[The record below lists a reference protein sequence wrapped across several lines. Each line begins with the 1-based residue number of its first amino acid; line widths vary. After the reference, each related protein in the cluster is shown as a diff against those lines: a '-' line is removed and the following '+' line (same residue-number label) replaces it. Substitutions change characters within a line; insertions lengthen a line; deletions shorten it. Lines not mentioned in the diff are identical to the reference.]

1 VVANIGEDMAGMR
14 YQEGSLKEFKTK
26 QGKVWRLRYFATRCS
41 DGKWSEQ
48 TPLYVG
54 AVSDFSTEKKAR
66 VKAVELGLIEQ
77 INRTSIPVNKVTF
90 GFLARDY
97 IRLNLADDAI
107 KPKASTTRYTERLII
122 NRHLLPRW
130 DEVPAIEM
138 KALVIEKWLK
148 GVSIDTLGEEGQ
160 EWDSLTKWRRVMK
173 DIFLHG
179 QKHDLISESCSPMA
193 KVKVKASSSYFVPI
207 ILTPQ
212 ETYLILTILPLLQQ
226 TMVLLDAA
234 TGIRYSEIAGL
245 QWRDIDWKNS
255 CIHIERRWIR
265 GEVDEP
271 KTLTSKAPVAMS
283 EVLAAYLLAWR
294 RETKYGRDTDWVFA
308 SDRSE
313 GKSPRVGNM
322 LVRDYLYPA
331 AVKAGVLITA
341 NVWVKKLDKKTEK
354 EVEVEK
360 IIYFDKK
367 GKRVKRFGFHQFR
380 HSLSSFL
387 TTKKKL
393 DPKTA
398 QTALRQ
404 SNAAFT
410 LNKYTQ
416 TDNEELVAAQ
426 NMMLDAIFN
435 TKTAVVQ

>member
-1 VVANIGEDMAGMR
+1 MVANIGEDMAGMR